1 MTIESQMEAPHNLTP
16 DPWSLTPRTMRAVVL
31 TGPKAHEIRD
41 DVPVP
46 QPGPQ
51 EVLCKVDS
59 VAICG
64 TDLHIYEG
72 RFPGRWPKSYPFI
85 PGHEWSGTVVEVGP
99 GATDLGWRVGERVAG
114 TSHAGCGVCR
124 MCRTGRYNLCENYG
138 REPLHHQYGHY
149 SQGADAEYVVHSI
162 KSVFAL
168 PDALELPFGAMID
181 TASIAL
187 HSVKRPGIEPGDV
200 VVVVGAGPM
209 GFLIADCAL
218 ALGAAQAILTGSG
231 ERLERATQLGFT
243 TINYRTQDPVQEV
256 RRLTDGKGA
265 NVAIDAGGT
274 QASIRQAVD
283 VLRKGGRVAFTGVPT
298 EGDTALPMQKIVLEE
313 IDLFG
318 VRANRNTMEEVIPLV
333 VSGRVRVKP
342 LVTHTFGLGDY
353 GEALRTFGERIDG
366 ALKVLVKPGA

>member
-1 MTIESQMEAPHNLTP
+1 MAVTQRSPEVAPTL
-16 DPWSLTPRTMRAVVL
+16 PRAMRAVVL
-31 TGPKAHEIRD
+31 TGPNRHEIRD

-46 QPGPQ
+46 RPGPL
-51 EVLCKVDS
+51 EVLCQVDS

-85 PGHEWSGTVVEVGP
+85 PGHEWSGTVVEVGA
-99 GATDLGWRVGERVAG
+99 GAAELGWRVGQRVAG
-114 TSHAGCGVCR
+114 TSHAGCGYCR

-162 KSVFAL
+162 KSVFPI
-168 PDALELPFGAMID
+168 PDELELRYGAMVD

-209 GFLIADCAL
+209 GFLTADCAM
-218 ALGAAQAILTGSG
+218 ALGAATVIVTGSG
-231 ERLERATQLGFT
+231 ERLARAAELGFT
-243 TINYRTQDPVQEV
+243 TVDYRAQDPVAEV

-265 NVAIDAGGT
+265 SVAIDTGGT
-274 QASIRQAVD
+274 AASIRQSVD

-298 EGDTALPMQKIVLEE
+298 EGDAALPMQKIVLEE
-313 IDLFG
+313 IDLYG
-318 VRANRNTMEEVIPLV
+318 VRANRNTMEEVIPLI
-333 VSGRVRVKP
+333 VSGRVRVEP
-342 LVTHTFGLGDY
+342 LVTHTFALDDY
-353 GEALRTFGERIDG
+353 GQALHTFAERIDG
-366 ALKVLVKPGA
+366 ALKVLVRPS

>member
-1 MTIESQMEAPHNLTP
+1 
-16 DPWSLTPRTMRAVVL
+16 MRAVVL
-31 TGPKAHEIRD
+31 TAPSHHEIRD

-46 QPGPQ
+46 KPGPL

-85 PGHEWSGTVVEVGP
+85 PGHEWSGSVVQLGDGAAQLDWQVG
-99 GATDLGWRVGERVAG
+99 TRVAG
-114 TSHAGCGVCR
+114 TSHAGCGYCR

-162 KSVFAL
+162 KSVFSL
-168 PDALELPFGAMID
+168 PDSLELSLGAMAD

-187 HSVKRPGIEPGDV
+187 HSVKRPGINPGDT

-209 GFLIADCAL
+209 GFLTADCAL
-218 ALGAAQAILTGSG
+218 ALGAGSVIVTGSG
-231 ERLERATQLGFT
+231 ERLARAREMGFLT
-243 TINYRTQDPVQEV
+243 VDYRAIDPVQEV
-256 RRLTDGKGA
+256 RKLTAGKGA
-265 NVAIDAGGT
+265 QVAIDTGGT
-274 QASIRQAVD
+274 ADSIRQAVD
-283 VLRKGGRVAFTGVPT
+283 VLAKGGRVAFTGVPT
-298 EGDTALPMQKIVLEE
+298 GGDSPLPMQKIVLEE

-318 VRANRNTMEEVIPLV
+318 VRANRNTMEEVIPLI

-342 LVTHTFGLGDY
+342 LVTHTFGLADY
-353 GEALRTFGERIDG
+353 GQALHTFAARIDG
-366 ALKVLVKPGA
+366 ALKVLVQPGR